1 MRRSALAA
9 VFVSVLFWLCPAD
22 ALAQSRATSADLTG
36 TVKDDS
42 QAVVPGARVAAV
54 NLETSIERE
63 AFTRPDGRFVL
74 AAVPLGMRLSMRRR
88 SGERH
93 S

>member
-1 MRRSALAA
+1 MSMRRSALAA

-42 QAVVPGARVAAV
+42 QAVVPGARV
-54 NLETSIERE
+54 
-63 AFTRPDGRFVL
+63 P
-74 AAVPLGMRLSMRRR
+74 PLRSRHSVRRR
-88 SGERH
+88 RLAYR
-93 S
+93 